1 MIIKRGILQ
10 SFDPAT
16 YTASVLLLEATSSVL
31 TGLPVANASDGTSA
45 QAGALCAI
53 LFFDEHN
60 PQDAVV
66 LAMFPNGVGTFPAPA
81 AGRVTFVPGYQQ
93 LNSVSIAANSVQTF
107 TLVGGSSGIPG
118 NALGVVY
125 KAYFSSATVG
135 AYIQLTPHGASNSS
149 AYVTI
154 GNLAAANGFMN
165 DTGLLSV
172 DANGAIDIRAE
183 GGTCVVTLYTYGYII

>member
-31 TGLPVANASDGTSA
+31 TDLPVANASDGTSA

-66 LAMFPNGVGTFPAPA
+66 LAMFPNGVGTYPTPA
-81 AGRVTFVPGYQQ
+81 AGRVTFIPGYQQ

-107 TLVGGSSGIPG
+107 TVVGGSSGIPG

-125 KAYFSSATVG
+125 KAYFSSTTVG

-149 AYVTI
+149 TYVTI
-154 GNLAAANGFMN
+154 GNLAVANGFIN